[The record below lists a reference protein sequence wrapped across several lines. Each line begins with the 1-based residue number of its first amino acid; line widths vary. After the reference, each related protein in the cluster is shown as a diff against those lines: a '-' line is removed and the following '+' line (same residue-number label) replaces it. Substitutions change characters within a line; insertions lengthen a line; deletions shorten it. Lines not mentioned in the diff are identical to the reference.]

1 MATVIVF
8 GIGAA
13 AIGTLFALT
22 IVGLVGRRFRF
33 WPPPGRASWQYRVFW
48 GLFRVFFVAVIA
60 LSVLEVRPGAGSGGV
75 LSITGWCLVFFGFG
89 LATWMTKSLGWGNAH
104 GEAVE
109 LQTAGWFAYSRNP
122 VYVATIVGMVGLSL
136 AIESRLLH
144 ILLAAWGLLYVV
156 APILEEDW
164 LEEQYGDAYRTYLQR
179 VPRFLGRRH
188 DA

>member
-1 MATVIVF
+1 
-8 GIGAA
+8 
-13 AIGTLFALT
+13 
-22 IVGLVGRRFRF
+22 
-33 WPPPGRASWQYRVFW
+33 
-48 GLFRVFFVAVIA
+48 
-60 LSVLEVRPGAGSGGV
+60 
-75 LSITGWCLVFFGFG
+75 
-89 LATWMTKSLGWGNAH
+89 MTKSLGWGNAH

-122 VYVATIVGMVGLSL
+122 VYVASIVGMVGLSL

-156 APILEEDW
+156 APFLEEDW

-179 VPRFLGRRH
+179 VPRFLGKRH